1 MSGCKVVKSVRDKGV
16 RSSISLISESNT
28 ASEVMLPMKSIHA
41 NSYLNLIAAT
51 EDHLGCLWNGAP
63 LCTVGNLRTLGILG
77 GAERGLGALNQMEV
91 ILLIW

>member
-51 EDHLGCLWNGAP
+51 EDHLGCL
-63 LCTVGNLRTLGILG
+63 
-77 GAERGLGALNQMEV
+77 
-91 ILLIW
+91 